1 MAGILP
7 QSPWSQNIFL
17 VRLLREG
24 KFLPLF
30 ADFMIK
36 YFQPARPMDTK
47 KLKKLADQYSPKQ
60 LEACIFQQLSKGK
73 NECEIVDDS
82 DEVITALSKAEVV
95 RELMDQGK
103 TFSEALRELARRIR
117 AVYGKEE

>member
-7 QSPWSQNIFL
+7 QSPGSQNIFL
-17 VRLLREG
+17 VLPSPEG
-24 KFLPLF
+24 KVSASFCRF
-30 ADFMIK
+30 CDKI
-36 YFQPARPMDTK
+36 FQINPAMDTQK
-47 KLKKLADQYSPKQ
+47 IKKLADQYSPKQ
-60 LEACIFQQLSKGK
+60 LETCIFQQLSKGK
-73 NECEIVDDS
+73 NECDIVDES